1 MGMPV
6 KLSDELVLAARMEAE
21 ATDRTITSQIEHWAK
36 LGRAA
41 EVELSYGEV
50 VKLKLAHTGA
60 AGRAKSAAKAPASGV
75 ELRARLESVAQ
86 SEERSSVLDALR
98 AQGRPVYEATP
109 DYPGFVTRIDP
120 DGKRTVGR
128 FESRQFV
135 HQHPPGAEQSIACG
149 CSLSGRPKKAANR

>member
-41 EVELSYGEV
+41 EVQLSYGEV

-60 AGRAKSAAKAPASGV
+60 PKGAKGGAKAKTPATDA
-75 ELRARLESVAQ
+75 ELRARLESVTQ
-86 SEERSSVLDALR
+86 SGERSSVLEALR
-98 AQGRPVYEATP
+98 A
-109 DYPGFVTRIDP
+109 
-120 DGKRTVGR
+120 
-128 FESRQFV
+128 
-135 HQHPPGAEQSIACG
+135 
-149 CSLSGRPKKAANR
+149 

>member
-41 EVELSYGEV
+41 EAELSYGEV

-60 AGRAKSAAKAPASGV
+60 KVAKSAAKTSVTGAQ
-75 ELRARLESVAQ
+75 LRARLESVAQ
-86 SEERSSVLDALR
+86 SAERSSVLDALR

-109 DYPGFVTRIDP
+109 DHPGFVTRIDP

-149 CSLSGRPKKAANR
+149 CSLSGRPKKAVNR